1 MSAFERALKYQLV
14 SYYRS
19 VSFALHPAAAVAR
32 PEQLRRYA
40 AAPTFGGIY
49 ETAPD
54 LGLTY
59 RDLRRGFAG

>member
-1 MSAFERALKYQLV
+1 MSAFERALKYRIV
-14 SYYRS
+14 
-19 VSFALHPAAAVAR
+19 ALHPAAAVAR